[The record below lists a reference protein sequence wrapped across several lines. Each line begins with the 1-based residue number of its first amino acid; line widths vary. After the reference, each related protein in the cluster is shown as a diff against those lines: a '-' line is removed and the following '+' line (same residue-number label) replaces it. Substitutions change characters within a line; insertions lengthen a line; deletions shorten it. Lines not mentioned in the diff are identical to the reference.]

1 MSARALNSI
10 YQKAVSETFFTV
22 KEQWAH
28 SQQAQKDPGEL
39 KRLWLKKGIF
49 EKGKVYSELETRV
62 KDCVIKDWNYVD
74 GSLWLIWYTT
84 TKKCTLKHLF
94 KTLT

>member
-1 MSARALNSI
+1 MSARALNYI
-10 YQKAVSETFFTV
+10 YHKAVSETFFTV

-39 KRLWLKKGIF
+39 KWLWLKKGIF
-49 EKGKVYSELETRV
+49 EKGKVYTELEMRV
-62 KDCVIKDWNYVD
+62 KDYVIKDCNYIA
-74 GSLWLIWYTT
+74 GSLWLIWYTI
-84 TKKCTLKHLF
+84 TKKWTLKHLF